1 MISVTNVHEALA
13 RHEKALKLADLL
25 DALHMTSAIAS
36 ECSCLDWIR
45 FAMLVEVNKPRQA
58 TQALVIEMLRGR
70 EAVRW
75 ALDLYSCPRSD
86 NQLRRRC
93 PSERKEGIIY
103 VRSKNNG

>member
-70 EAVRW
+70 EAVR
-75 ALDLYSCPRSD
+75 
-86 NQLRRRC
+86 LRVAMGMINLAAV
-93 PSERKEGIIY
+93 PQPTAA
-103 VRSKNNG
+103 